1 MGHESDDSPTPSISR
16 PSQSGRKGSKK
27 VRTGCITCKIRK
39 VKCDE
44 GKPFCMRCTKT
55 GRRCDGYLDAKSMA
69 QRRRRAGQLLGA
81 AGADP
86 QGPLPLFF
94 EWASAD
100 EKRSFH
106 FFQHATAP
114 CLSGDFD
121 GDFWRVLVLR
131 ICQTEPAVKHA
142 VLAVSSF
149 HEAMTTPYMDAE
161 DRHSFALS
169 QYNKA
174 IAYLLD
180 QMQNV
185 EAKPLVPLLTCV
197 LFVCIELMQNK
208 DKESLLHL
216 EQGRQILSQLGR
228 KTPSRYSEID
238 IIRQHLV
245 PMYTRLSLTSWLI
258 GCDPVAI
265 PQQLKMLTE
274 IPTMF
279 DSVAEV
285 RYALYDFMDE
295 CLRFYKRTHEAKF
308 DDIPEESLS
317 AFEKEQDYLLAK
329 HAKFN
334 VAFSLYQAMRVR
346 DAPPGAIALIQIHLH
361 TTYIWVSTALAYGEA
376 AFDSYTSTFSAIIPL
391 AASFLDVISHPA
403 TREDQSGK
411 LSPGP
416 TSADPR
422 HLSSMFTFEMHVIAP
437 LYYVATKCRHPMIRR
452 AALELLR
459 RHPTRQENLW
469 RANIMAAIAD
479 HTIELEERHL
489 RVTRSVSPSHG
500 SIPPSAPPFPASFVP
515 NEPWGDTEMSNAL
528 PFHQLF
534 RPEPIT
540 QHQQQQQQSQRPP
553 HQQRNR
559 SYDYTAAAPAA
570 GTPPSGPRHSSG
582 PATPSDALD
591 LSDLASLSRLPIDPS
606 LLYDTS
612 AAASSI
618 ASSFEELSAPPSTIF
633 VGGGSSS
640 RNNNSRPPPPIYAH
654 HPHPHP
660 HQQPMPPGISLE
672 PPTPLDAA
680 TASGPG
686 ARDDP
691 HHQQQPQQ
699 NLWMMFPPSHHVDA
713 ASSSSTRLGSSSSDS
728 CGGGAMSAR
737 GGGLLSFSSASL
749 GPRSADAPYDV
760 PERFRVHE
768 AVIGSEKEDGSW
780 VMMFRKL
787 GGLDGGWDVRT
798 EWVAVA

>member
-1 MGHESDDSPTPSISR
+1 
-16 PSQSGRKGSKK
+16 
-27 VRTGCITCKIRK
+27 
-39 VKCDE
+39 
-44 GKPFCMRCTKT
+44 MRCTKT

-94 EWASAD
+94 DWASAD

-106 FFQHATAP
+106 FFQHVTAP

-121 GDFWRVLVLR
+121 GIFWRVIVLQT
-131 ICQTEPAVKHA
+131 CQAEPAVKHA

-228 KTPSRYSEID
+228 KSPSRYSEID

-274 IPTMF
+274 IPMMF
-279 DSVAEV
+279 DSINEV

-308 DDIPEESLS
+308 DDIPEESLL

-329 HAKFN
+329 HAKFK
-334 VAFSLYQAMRVR
+334 VAFSLYQVDRAR
-346 DAPPGAIALIQIHLH
+346 DAPPGATALVQIHLH
-361 TTYIWVSTALAYGEA
+361 TTYIWVSTALAHGEA
-376 AFDSYTSTFSAIIPL
+376 AFDSYASTFSSIIPL
-391 AASFLDVISHPA
+391 AASFLDAISNPA
-403 TREDQSGK
+403 NREDQSGK
-411 LSPGP
+411 LSPG
-416 TSADPR
+416 TMSADPR

-437 LYYVATKCRHPMIRR
+437 LYYVATKCRHPLIRR
-452 AALELLR
+452 AALDLLR

-500 SIPPSAPPFPASFVP
+500 PIPGSAPPFPASFVP
-515 NEPWGDTEMSNAL
+515 SEPWGDTEMSNAL
-528 PFHQLF
+528 PFLPLF
-534 RPEPIT
+534 RPEPIA
-540 QHQQQQQQSQRPP
+540 QSQQQRPQRAPT
-553 HQQRNR
+553 QQRNR
-559 SYDYTAAAPAA
+559 SYDYGAVPSA
-570 GTPPSGPRHSSG
+570 GTPPSAPRHSSG

-591 LSDLASLSRLPIDPS
+591 LNDLANLSRLPIDPS
-606 LLYDTS
+606 LLFDNS

-618 ASSFEELSAPPSTIF
+618 ASSFDDLTAPSTIY
-633 VGGGSSS
+633 VSSS
-640 RNNNSRPPPPIYAH
+640 NTNTSNPSRPQPPIYPH
-654 HPHPHP
+654 HPHPH
-660 HQQPMPPGISLE
+660 QRSLPPGISLE

-680 TASGPG
+680 ASSASGP
-686 ARDDP
+686 RDD
-691 HHQQQPQQ
+691 HHQNP
-699 NLWMMFPPSHHVDA
+699 WMMFPSSHPDA
-713 ASSSSTRLGSSSSDS
+713 GSTSSTRLGSSSSDS
-728 CGGGAMSAR
+728 GGGGALSMR
-737 GGGLLSFSSASL
+737 GGGGLLSFAASSL
-749 GPRSADAPYDV
+749 GPRSADAPFDV
-760 PERFRVHE
+760 PERYRVHE
-768 AVIGSEKEDGSW
+768 AIIGSEKEDGSW

-787 GGLDGGWDVRT
+787 GGLEGGWDVRT
-798 EWVAVA
+798 EWVTVA

>member
-1 MGHESDDSPTPSISR
+1 
-16 PSQSGRKGSKK
+16 
-27 VRTGCITCKIRK
+27 
-39 VKCDE
+39 
-44 GKPFCMRCTKT
+44 MRCTKT

-94 EWASAD
+94 DWASAD

-106 FFQHATAP
+106 FFQHVTAP

-121 GDFWRVLVLR
+121 GGFWRVLVLQ
-131 ICQTEPAVKHA
+131 ICQSEPAVKHA

-228 KTPSRYSEID
+228 KSPSRYSEID

-274 IPTMF
+274 IPMMF
-279 DSVAEV
+279 DSITEV

-308 DDIPEESLS
+308 DDIPEESLL

-334 VAFSLYQAMRVR
+334 VAFSMYQATRAR

-361 TTYIWVSTALAYGEA
+361 TTYIWVSTALAHGEA
-376 AFDSYTSTFSAIIPL
+376 AFDSYASTFSSIIPL
-391 AASFLDVISHPA
+391 AASFLDVVSNPA
-403 TREDQSGK
+403 NREDQSGK
-411 LSPGP
+411 LSPGHG
-416 TSADPR
+416 SADPR

-452 AALELLR
+452 AALDLLR

-500 SIPPSAPPFPASFVP
+500 PSPRSAPPFPASFVP
-515 NEPWGDTEMSNAL
+515 SEPWGDTEMSNAL
-528 PFHQLF
+528 PFLPLF
-534 RPEPIT
+534 RPEPIA
-540 QHQQQQQQSQRPP
+540 QSQQQRSQRPP
-553 HQQRNR
+553 TQQRNR
-559 SYDYTAAAPAA
+559 SYDYGAVPAA
-570 GTPPSGPRHSSG
+570 GTPPSAPRRSSG
-582 PATPSDALD
+582 PATPSDTLD
-591 LSDLASLSRLPIDPS
+591 LNDLANLSRLPIDPS
-606 LLYDTS
+606 LLFDTS

-618 ASSFEELSAPPSTIF
+618 ASSFDDLTAQSTIY
-633 VGGGSSS
+633 VGSSNA
-640 RNNNSRPPPPIYAH
+640 NNQSRPPPPIYPH
-654 HPHPHP
+654 HPHPH
-660 HQQPMPPGISLE
+660 QRSLPPGISLE

-680 TASGPG
+680 AATTGS
-686 ARDDP
+686 RDD
-691 HHQQQPQQ
+691 HHQNP
-699 NLWMMFPPSHHVDA
+699 WMMFPSSHPDA
-713 ASSSSTRLGSSSSDS
+713 GSSSSTRMGSSSSES
-728 CGGGAMSAR
+728 GGGGGMSMR
-737 GGGLLSFSSASL
+737 GGTVLLSFAASSL
-749 GPRSADAPYDV
+749 GPRSADAPFDV
-760 PERFRVHE
+760 PERYRVHE
-768 AVIGSEKEDGSW
+768 AIIGSEKEDGSW

-787 GGLDGGWDVRT
+787 GGLEGGWDVRT

>member
-1 MGHESDDSPTPSISR
+1 
-16 PSQSGRKGSKK
+16 
-27 VRTGCITCKIRK
+27 
-39 VKCDE
+39 
-44 GKPFCMRCTKT
+44 
-55 GRRCDGYLDAKSMA
+55 MA

-86 QGPLPLFF
+86 QGSLPFF
-94 EWASAD
+94 FDWASAD

-106 FFQHATAP
+106 FFQHVTAP

-121 GDFWRVLVLR
+121 GVFWRVLVLQ
-131 ICQTEPAVKHA
+131 ICQSEPAVKHA

-228 KTPSRYSEID
+228 KPLSRYSETD
-238 IIRQHLV
+238 VIRQHLV

-274 IPTMF
+274 IPMMF
-279 DSVAEV
+279 DSINEV

-308 DDIPEESLS
+308 DDISEETLL

-334 VAFSLYQAMRVR
+334 VAFSLYQVDRAR
-346 DAPPGAIALIQIHLH
+346 DAPPGAIALVQIHLH
-361 TTYIWVSTALAYGEA
+361 TTYIWVSTALAHGES
-376 AFDSYTSTFSAIIPL
+376 AFDSYASTFSSIVPL
-391 AASFLDVISHPA
+391 AASFLDVISNP
-403 TREDQSGK
+403 TNREDQSGK
-411 LSPGP
+411 LSPG
-416 TSADPR
+416 TMSADPR
-422 HLSSMFTFEMHVIAP
+422 QLSSMFTFEMHVIAP
-437 LYYVATKCRHPMIRR
+437 LYYVATKCRHPIIRR
-452 AALELLR
+452 AALDLLR

-500 SIPPSAPPFPASFVP
+500 PIPGSAPPFPVSFVP
-515 NEPWGDTEMSNAL
+515 SEPWGDTEMSNAL
-528 PFHQLF
+528 PFLPLF
-534 RPEPIT
+534 RPEPIS
-540 QHQQQQQQSQRPP
+540 QSQQQQSQRPP
-553 HQQRNR
+553 PQQRNR
-559 SYDYTAAAPAA
+559 SYDYGAVPAA
-570 GTPPSGPRHSSG
+570 GTPPSAPRRSSG
-582 PATPSDALD
+582 PPTPSDTLD
-591 LSDLASLSRLPIDPS
+591 LNDLANLSRLPIDPS
-606 LLYDTS
+606 LLFDTS

-618 ASSFEELSAPPSTIF
+618 ASSFDDLTAPSTIY
-633 VGGGSSS
+633 VGSSNTNT
-640 RNNNSRPPPPIYAH
+640 NNPSRPPPPIYPH
-654 HPHPHP
+654 HPHPH
-660 HQQPMPPGISLE
+660 QRSLPPGISLE

-680 TASGPG
+680 ATATGS
-686 ARDDP
+686 RDD
-691 HHQQQPQQ
+691 HQHNP
-699 NLWMMFPPSHHVDA
+699 WMMFPSSHPGA
-713 ASSSSTRLGSSSSDS
+713 GSSSSTRLGSSSSDS
-728 CGGGAMSAR
+728 GGGALSMR
-737 GGGLLSFSSASL
+737 GGSGLLSFAASSL
-749 GPRSADAPYDV
+749 GPRSADAPFDV
-760 PERFRVHE
+760 PERYRVHE
-768 AVIGSEKEDGSW
+768 AIIGSEKEDGSW

-787 GGLDGGWDVRT
+787 GGLEAGWDVRT

>member
-1 MGHESDDSPTPSISR
+1 
-16 PSQSGRKGSKK
+16 
-27 VRTGCITCKIRK
+27 
-39 VKCDE
+39 
-44 GKPFCMRCTKT
+44 
-55 GRRCDGYLDAKSMA
+55 MA

-94 EWASAD
+94 DWASAD

-106 FFQHATAP
+106 FFQHVTAP

-121 GDFWRVLVLR
+121 GGFWRVLVLQ
-131 ICQTEPAVKHA
+131 ICQSEPAVKHA

-174 IAYLLD
+174 IANLLD

-228 KTPSRYSEID
+228 KSPSRYSEID

-265 PQQLKMLTE
+265 PQQLKVLTE
-274 IPTMF
+274 IPMMF
-279 DSVAEV
+279 DSITEV

-308 DDIPEESLS
+308 DDIPEESLL

-334 VAFSLYQAMRVR
+334 VAFSMYQATRAR

-361 TTYIWVSTALAYGEA
+361 TTYIWVSTALAHGEA
-376 AFDSYTSTFSAIIPL
+376 AFDSYASTFSSIIPL
-391 AASFLDVISHPA
+391 AASFLDVVSNPA
-403 TREDQSGK
+403 NREDQSGK
-411 LSPGP
+411 LSPGHG
-416 TSADPR
+416 SADPR

-452 AALELLR
+452 AALDLLR

-500 SIPPSAPPFPASFVP
+500 PIPGSAPPFPASFVP
-515 NEPWGDTEMSNAL
+515 SEPWGDTEMSNAL
-528 PFHQLF
+528 PFLPLF
-534 RPEPIT
+534 RPEPIA
-540 QHQQQQQQSQRPP
+540 QSQQQRSQRPP
-553 HQQRNR
+553 TQQRNR
-559 SYDYTAAAPAA
+559 SYDYGAVPAA
-570 GTPPSGPRHSSG
+570 GTPPSAPRRSSG
-582 PATPSDALD
+582 PATPPDTLD
-591 LSDLASLSRLPIDPS
+591 LNDLANLSRLPIDPS
-606 LLYDTS
+606 LLFDTS

-618 ASSFEELSAPPSTIF
+618 ASSFDDLTAQSTIY
-633 VGGGSSS
+633 VGSSNA
-640 RNNNSRPPPPIYAH
+640 NNQSRPPPPIYPH
-654 HPHPHP
+654 HPHPH
-660 HQQPMPPGISLE
+660 QRSLPPGISLE

-680 TASGPG
+680 AATTGS
-686 ARDDP
+686 RDD
-691 HHQQQPQQ
+691 HHQNP
-699 NLWMMFPPSHHVDA
+699 WMMFPSSHPDA
-713 ASSSSTRLGSSSSDS
+713 GSSSSTRMGSSSSES
-728 CGGGAMSAR
+728 GGGGGMSMR
-737 GGGLLSFSSASL
+737 GGTGLLSFAASSL
-749 GPRSADAPYDV
+749 GPRSADAPFDV
-760 PERFRVHE
+760 PERYRVHE
-768 AVIGSEKEDGSW
+768 AIIGSEKEDGSW

-787 GGLDGGWDVRT
+787 GGLEGGWDVRT

>member
-1 MGHESDDSPTPSISR
+1 
-16 PSQSGRKGSKK
+16 
-27 VRTGCITCKIRK
+27 
-39 VKCDE
+39 
-44 GKPFCMRCTKT
+44 MRCTKT

-94 EWASAD
+94 DWASAD

-106 FFQHATAP
+106 FFQHVTAP

-121 GDFWRVLVLR
+121 GIFWRVIVLQT
-131 ICQTEPAVKHA
+131 CQAEPAVKHA

-228 KTPSRYSEID
+228 KSPSRYSEID

-274 IPTMF
+274 IPMMF
-279 DSVAEV
+279 DSINEV

-308 DDIPEESLS
+308 DDIPEESLL

-329 HAKFN
+329 HAKFK
-334 VAFSLYQAMRVR
+334 VAFSLYQVDRAR
-346 DAPPGAIALIQIHLH
+346 DAPPGATALVQIHLH
-361 TTYIWVSTALAYGEA
+361 TTYIWVSTALAHGEA
-376 AFDSYTSTFSAIIPL
+376 AFDSYASTFSSIIPL
-391 AASFLDVISHPA
+391 AASFLDVISNPA
-403 TREDQSGK
+403 NREDQSGK
-411 LSPGP
+411 LSPG
-416 TSADPR
+416 TMSADPR

-437 LYYVATKCRHPMIRR
+437 LYYVATKCRHPLIRR
-452 AALELLR
+452 AALDLLR

-500 SIPPSAPPFPASFVP
+500 PIPGSAPPFPASFVP
-515 NEPWGDTEMSNAL
+515 SEPWGDTEMSNAL
-528 PFHQLF
+528 PFLPLF
-534 RPEPIT
+534 RPEPIA
-540 QHQQQQQQSQRPP
+540 QSQQQRPQRAPT
-553 HQQRNR
+553 QQRNR
-559 SYDYTAAAPAA
+559 SYDYGAVPSA
-570 GTPPSGPRHSSG
+570 GTPPSAPRHSSD

-591 LSDLASLSRLPIDPS
+591 LNDLANLSRLPIDPS
-606 LLYDTS
+606 LLFDTS

-618 ASSFEELSAPPSTIF
+618 ASSFDDLTAPSTIY
-633 VGGGSSS
+633 VSSS
-640 RNNNSRPPPPIYAH
+640 NTNTSNPSRPPPPIYPH
-654 HPHPHP
+654 HPHPH
-660 HQQPMPPGISLE
+660 QRSLPPGISLE

-680 TASGPG
+680 ASSASGP
-686 ARDDP
+686 RDD
-691 HHQQQPQQ
+691 HHQNP
-699 NLWMMFPPSHHVDA
+699 WMMFPSSHPDA
-713 ASSSSTRLGSSSSDS
+713 GSTSSTRLGSSSSDS
-728 CGGGAMSAR
+728 GGGGALSMR
-737 GGGLLSFSSASL
+737 GGGGLLSFAASSL
-749 GPRSADAPYDV
+749 GPRSADAPFDV
-760 PERFRVHE
+760 PERYRVHE
-768 AVIGSEKEDGSW
+768 AIIGSEKEDGSW

-787 GGLDGGWDVRT
+787 GGLEGGWDVRT

>member
-1 MGHESDDSPTPSISR
+1 
-16 PSQSGRKGSKK
+16 
-27 VRTGCITCKIRK
+27 
-39 VKCDE
+39 
-44 GKPFCMRCTKT
+44 MRCTKT

-94 EWASAD
+94 DWASAD

-106 FFQHATAP
+106 FFQHVTAP

-121 GDFWRVLVLR
+121 GIFWRVIVLQT
-131 ICQTEPAVKHA
+131 CQAEPAVKHA

-228 KTPSRYSEID
+228 KSPSRYSEID

-274 IPTMF
+274 IPMMF
-279 DSVAEV
+279 DSINEV

-308 DDIPEESLS
+308 DDIPEESLL

-329 HAKFN
+329 HAKFK
-334 VAFSLYQAMRVR
+334 VAFSLYQVDRAR
-346 DAPPGAIALIQIHLH
+346 DAPPGATALVQIHLH
-361 TTYIWVSTALAYGEA
+361 TTYIWVSTALAHGEA
-376 AFDSYTSTFSAIIPL
+376 AFDSYASTFSSIIPL
-391 AASFLDVISHPA
+391 AASFLDVISNPA
-403 TREDQSGK
+403 NREDQSGK
-411 LSPGP
+411 LSPG
-416 TSADPR
+416 TMSADPR

-437 LYYVATKCRHPMIRR
+437 LYYVATKCRHPLIRR
-452 AALELLR
+452 AALDLLR

-500 SIPPSAPPFPASFVP
+500 PIPGSAPPFPASFVP
-515 NEPWGDTEMSNAL
+515 SEPWGDTEMSNAL
-528 PFHQLF
+528 PFLPLF
-534 RPEPIT
+534 RPEPIA
-540 QHQQQQQQSQRPP
+540 QSQQQRPQRAPTQQP
-553 HQQRNR
+553 NR
-559 SYDYTAAAPAA
+559 SYDYGAVPSA
-570 GTPPSGPRHSSG
+570 GTPPSAPRHSSG

-591 LSDLASLSRLPIDPS
+591 LNDLANLSRLPIDPS
-606 LLYDTS
+606 LLFDTS

-618 ASSFEELSAPPSTIF
+618 ASSFDDLTAPSTIY
-633 VGGGSSS
+633 VSSS
-640 RNNNSRPPPPIYAH
+640 NTNTSNPSRPPPPIYPH
-654 HPHPHP
+654 HPHPH
-660 HQQPMPPGISLE
+660 QRSLPPGISLE

-680 TASGPG
+680 ASSASGP
-686 ARDDP
+686 RDD
-691 HHQQQPQQ
+691 HHQNP
-699 NLWMMFPPSHHVDA
+699 WMMFPSSHPDA
-713 ASSSSTRLGSSSSDS
+713 GSTSSTRLGSSSSDS
-728 CGGGAMSAR
+728 GGGGALSMR
-737 GGGLLSFSSASL
+737 GGGGLLSFAASSL
-749 GPRSADAPYDV
+749 GPRSADAPFDV
-760 PERFRVHE
+760 PERYRVHE
-768 AVIGSEKEDGSW
+768 AIIGSEKEDGSW

-787 GGLDGGWDVRT
+787 GGLEGGWDVRT